1 MQQRMLRTSF
11 LSSFVDFRS
20 VVAELKN
27 ASANQR
33 QEWQS
38 LLAIGP
44 KNKLDTEHLVLA
56 SCQVS
61 SKSIQLFTAAQGYKN
76 FYLLWPWPLTS
87 KINRFQFFLL
97 RKNLCQTRSKCT
109 EQFNHYNCVHKVI
122 STCVYCNDKK
132 VSPESERYEE
142 CLFGYSCI
150 VHTDICTFT
159 LLFSHG
165 NKSRAGQGALW
176 LE

>member
-76 FYLLWPWPLTS
+76 FYLL
-87 KINRFQFFLL
+87 
-97 RKNLCQTRSKCT
+97 
-109 EQFNHYNCVHKVI
+109 
-122 STCVYCNDKK
+122 
-132 VSPESERYEE
+132 
-142 CLFGYSCI
+142 
-150 VHTDICTFT
+150 
-159 LLFSHG
+159 
-165 NKSRAGQGALW
+165 
-176 LE
+176 